1 MDQNKLQLYKR
12 NKNKQTKNK
21 RADKRKVN
29 CTILLNTQ
37 KIHFLKGLPD
47 AGLLVQAVFLNVAL
61 ISKELGMF
69 PDTRWGCRSFLLLP
83 KEKEAL
89 AFLRMRGT
97 WVSWAKHRQTLSEI
111 AGDDSA
117 CYAFLL
123 KLSEYYQSQ
132 RWWFTYLPHCVPLLH
147 APLQHFISILKKEH
161 PNQYKKTGQTI

>member
-83 KEKEAL
+83 KEKRSTGIFENAWNMSQL
-89 AFLRMRGT
+89 
-97 WVSWAKHRQTLSEI
+97 SQTPSEI
-111 AGDDSA
+111 AGNDSA

-161 PNQYKKTGQTI
+161 PYQYKKSGQTI